1 MENQKVISENP
12 MGYKPVSK
20 LLFSLAV
27 PAVIA
32 NIVNALYNIV
42 DQIFIGQGV
51 GYLGNAATNIA
62 FPITTVCMAIGL
74 MTGLGSAATFNLE
87 LGRNNSDNAK
97 KSAGTAVTMLIACG
111 LFICIIVRSCLKPLM
126 IAFGATDRILDYSM
140 EYADITSFGIP
151 FLLLSTGINPLVRAD
166 GNAAYSMMAVIT
178 GAVLNTIL
186 DPLFIF
192 VFHMGISDAAWATV
206 ISQII
211 SALLLLLYFPRF
223 KTVKFC
229 LKDFFPQISF
239 IKTIV
244 SLGFTSFIFQCSTMI
259 IQIVTNNLLRTYGEL
274 SIYGSDIP
282 IAVAGIISK
291 INVIFTSVV
300 LGIVQGSQP
309 ICSFNYGA
317 QQYGRVRETVKLLL
331 KSTFIISVA
340 IFAIFQIFPAQIISL
355 FGTGDELYF
364 EFATKYMRVF
374 LFFVFLNG
382 MQIAITTFFPSI
394 GKALKGAFLSLSKQ
408 IIFLLPLLIILPHFF
423 GIDGIMYATPISDL
437 IAFFI
442 AVILLFMEL
451 KKMPL

>member
-1 MENQKVISENP
+1 
-12 MGYKPVSK
+12 
-20 LLFSLAV
+20 
-27 PAVIA
+27 
-32 NIVNALYNIV
+32 
-42 DQIFIGQGV
+42 
-51 GYLGNAATNIA
+51 
-62 FPITTVCMAIGL
+62 
-74 MTGLGSAATFNLE
+74 
-87 LGRNNSDNAK
+87 
-97 KSAGTAVTMLIACG
+97 
-111 LFICIIVRSCLKPLM
+111 
-126 IAFGATDRILDYSM
+126 
-140 EYADITSFGIP
+140 
-151 FLLLSTGINPLVRAD
+151 
-166 GNAAYSMMAVIT
+166 
-178 GAVLNTIL
+178 
-186 DPLFIF
+186 
-192 VFHMGISDAAWATV
+192 
-206 ISQII
+206 
-211 SALLLLLYFPRF
+211 
-223 KTVKFC
+223 
-229 LKDFFPQISF
+229 
-239 IKTIV
+239 
-244 SLGFTSFIFQCSTMI
+244 MI